1 MTVIFISHVK
11 EDASCAEQLRKG
23 LESQGYVVWR
33 EPNYPDPKSTSY
45 PHMIESAILSSA
57 ALLLVW
63 SSSAAKDEWI
73 ERHILFAQG
82 LRKRLFPVLLDA
94 TNLPNTL
101 VAVSPITNP
110 LSCTDA
116 VSALIALPDFPSPQ
130 STDPFIALYEQ
141 AAHKFICERKVAIDK
156 AAEMLRSNEHR
167 EEILALFEYMA
178 KNDLMMGI
186 RDKAQEVLD
195 AETKKASPPSP
206 FLRPSDSRYM
216 FGVRCK
222 NGHVS
227 YFDKRMVCT
236 AHENRLRS
244 LRSSADK
251 ELDELRL
258 RC

>member
-130 STDPFIALYEQ
+130 STDPFIAL
-141 AAHKFICERKVAIDK
+141 
-156 AAEMLRSNEHR
+156 
-167 EEILALFEYMA
+167 FEYMA